1 MADLVQLTDEQREE
15 MLQRILTVTAEIR
28 KIAEL
33 VAPAVIAA
41 VTELNKAMQA
51 LREAGLLDEDFK
63 PVKPA
68 DRPAWQS
75 PYGPPPRRTQ

>member
-1 MADLVQLTDEQREE
+1 MAELVQLTDEQREQ
-15 MLQRILTVTAEIR
+15 MLQRIVTVTAEIR
-28 KIAEL
+28 KIAEA

-51 LREAGLLDEDFK
+51 LREAGLLDDDYK
-63 PVKPA
+63 PIRPA

-75 PYGPPPRRTQ
+75 PYGPPPRRTR